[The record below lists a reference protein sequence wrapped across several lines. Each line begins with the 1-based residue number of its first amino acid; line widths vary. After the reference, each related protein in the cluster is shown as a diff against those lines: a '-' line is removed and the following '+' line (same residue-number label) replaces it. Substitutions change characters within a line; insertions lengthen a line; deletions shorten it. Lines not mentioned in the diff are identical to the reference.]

1 MIICITT
8 FPKWLVS
15 PRRIKI
21 TCGVELKGTVNEGL
35 ESQPVAVEIK
45 DSEGS
50 VILIRTATSDA
61 NGEFD

>member
-1 MIICITT
+1 
-8 FPKWLVS
+8 VS